1 METKKEMII
10 EIGITRMIDIEI
22 NFKTEVTEATEV
34 TDMTEEIE
42 VIEAIE
48 VIEEED
54 KETMESKEIDN
65 IISNQRKIDT
75 KNKEP
80 LEKWQKNKMKSID
93 FM

>member
-22 NFKTEVTEATEV
+22 NFKTEATEV

-42 VIEAIE
+42 VIE

>member
-10 EIGITRMIDIEI
+10 EIGTTRMIDIEI
-22 NFKTEVTEATEV
+22 NFKTEVTEVTEV
-34 TDMTEEIE
+34 IDTTEEIG
-42 VIEAIE
+42 VIEA
-48 VIEEED
+48 IEEED
-54 KETMESKEIDN
+54 KETMESKEIGN
-65 IISNQRKIDT
+65 IISNQKKKDT